1 MSTMET
7 LQQHILLVLELLG
20 TAAFA
25 ISGVLVALRK
35 RMDVVGICVCGFL
48 AAFGGGTLRDVLI
61 DKRPFFW
68 AEHQMVLLAVLLL
81 CMACAVFLKR
91 RDLESSQRLLSIP
104 DALGLGL
111 FCTTGLHLSW
121 TLGQPPV
128 VAIMMGIVTGTFGG
142 VLRDMVSNEIPSLFR
157 DHRPYAVCA
166 LAGGGAYAVLA
177 WTGAPEWTSLAACTL
192 VTTGTRLLTLWFGWK
207 LPAIDGH

>member
-1 MSTMET
+1 MHLRCAIRSIRFQVDSRRPLLIKGGSLFVSTMET

-81 CMACAVFLKR
+81 CMACKTRHQVH
-91 RDLESSQRLLSIP
+91 QQGWLLW
-104 DALGLGL
+104 AGGLGL
-111 FCTTGLHLSW
+111 LGELPPDHRLNLNGLMGLKGLH
-121 TLGQPPV
+121 
-128 VAIMMGIVTGTFGG
+128 
-142 VLRDMVSNEIPSLFR
+142 
-157 DHRPYAVCA
+157 
-166 LAGGGAYAVLA
+166 
-177 WTGAPEWTSLAACTL
+177 CT
-192 VTTGTRLLTLWFGWK
+192 
-207 LPAIDGH
+207 